1 MTTFSF
7 DLYFLWFWIFQM
19 EPAPNLHLRIH
30 AFFYI
35 RILWY
40 YIDANSLTHY
50 YNTFCCKPQSLMKMQ
65 QKVLKKKIAE
75 IIVSMI
81 MHYSTN
87 FHRFLLCDDEI
98 RINYALGGLKYFVLI
113 LAF

>member
-1 MTTFSF
+1 
-7 DLYFLWFWIFQM
+7 
-19 EPAPNLHLRIH
+19 
-30 AFFYI
+30 
-35 RILWY
+35 
-40 YIDANSLTHY
+40 
-50 YNTFCCKPQSLMKMQ
+50 MKMQ

-98 RINYALGGLKYFVLI
+98 TINYALGGLKYFVLI
-113 LAF
+113 LAFLIVKLLNNPTVQGCLLPLKER